1 MVTLFWLCVAL
12 VVYVYAGYP
21 VVLACWSWA
30 VERRR
35 GTSSQQG
42 PGATAAPLEGT
53 LPGVS
58 ILIAARNEA
67 PRLQG
72 RIENLLASDYPADR
86 IQIIV
91 TSDGSTD
98 EFSDVLA
105 RFGQRVE
112 LLRLQDAGKAIALN
126 AAAARAR
133 NAILV
138 FADCRQRFAPDAIRR
153 LVSHF
158 EDPQIGAVSGELL
171 IDGEGSTIGEGIGA
185 YWRYEKWLRR
195 REAVVGSTLGATG
208 AIYAMR
214 RELWRPL
221 PGTTILDDVL
231 APMRVV
237 LSGKRVVFDAQARAI
252 DIAAPDAATELR
264 RKIRTLAGNFQ
275 LLAIEPRLLLPVA
288 NPVWLQFVSH
298 KIGRL
303 LVPYALLLMFGASTM
318 LASSSAF
325 FALAFAG
332 QIAFYGLAVYGAVLE
347 QQRRPGEMAKV
358 GAYREAA

>member
-1 MVTLFWLCVAL
+1 MVTLFWVCVAL

-21 VVLACWSWA
+21 VVLACWAWA

-35 GTSSQQG
+35 RTSSEQ
-42 PGATAAPLEGT
+42 ATATASDET

-67 PRLQG
+67 PRLQA

-133 NAILV
+133 NPVLV

-158 EDPQIGAVSGELL
+158 GDPQIGAVSGELM
-171 IDGEGSTIGEGIGA
+171 IEAEGSTIGEGIGA

-221 PGTTILDDVL
+221 PGITILDDVL

-237 LSGKRVVFDAQARAI
+237 LSGKRVVFDGQARAI
-252 DIAAPDAATELR
+252 DTAAPDAATELR

-275 LLAIEPRLLLPVA
+275 LVAIEPRLLLPIV

-298 KIGRL
+298 KLGRL
-303 LVPYALLLMFGASTM
+303 LVPYALLLIFGASTM
-318 LASSSAF
+318 LASSSVF
-325 FALAFAG
+325 FGLVFAA
-332 QIAFYGLAVYGAVLE
+332 QIGFYGLAVYGAVLE
-347 QQRRPGEMAKV
+347 QQRRPRDMGKV
-358 GAYREAA
+358 EAYREAA